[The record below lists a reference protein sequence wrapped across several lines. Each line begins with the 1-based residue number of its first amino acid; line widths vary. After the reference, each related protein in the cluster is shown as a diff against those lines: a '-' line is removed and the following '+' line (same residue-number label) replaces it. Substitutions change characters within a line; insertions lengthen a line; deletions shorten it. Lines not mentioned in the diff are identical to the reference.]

1 MNKQDMDS
9 NHLTGSEQ
17 IIGLDRFLRE
27 FLASRGLGENL
38 AGILTDI
45 VTGGIIILVAM
56 IAYWLVKTLIVR
68 NIHRIVSKSS
78 ARWDDAVIET
88 RLFARLAHLA
98 PAIIIGGL
106 GRGVFSES
114 PSVLAA
120 INVCVSLYFI
130 VIVVGVVFS
139 FLDTLYLIAQRGDF
153 LSGLPIKGIVQ
164 AFKLIVFLLA
174 TILVISVLF
183 GKSPLVILS
192 GLGALAA
199 VLMLVFK
206 DTIMGFTAGI
216 MLSANQMIRVGDW
229 IEMPS
234 AGADG
239 DVIDVSLT
247 TVKVQNWDKTIT
259 TIPAYNLISGSFK
272 NWRGMSESGGRRIKR
287 PIHIDMQTVRF
298 ANEEMLARWQK
309 IDLIRPYLDAKLLE
323 IAEDNKKRGADTSI
337 LGNGRRLTNLGTF
350 RAYCLAYLKSHPKI
364 HQQMTMIVRQ
374 LEPKEFGIP
383 LELYTFTND
392 IGWVA
397 YEGIQSDIFDH
408 LLSVIGEF
416 GLAVYQR
423 PSSADNRAVLASLV
437 AGADAPKSPQA

>member
-1 MNKQDMDS
+1 MNVQDTDS
-9 NHLTGSEQ
+9 NRIAGSEHL
-17 IIGLDRFLRE
+17 IGLDRFLRE
-27 FLASRGLGENL
+27 FLASHGLGENL
-38 AGILTDI
+38 AGIVTDI
-45 VTGGIIILVAM
+45 VTGGIILLIAM
-56 IAYWLVKTLIVR
+56 LACWLVKAVIVR
-68 NIHRIVSKSS
+68 NVHRLVVKSP
-78 ARWDDAVIET
+78 ARWDDALLET

-106 GRGVFSES
+106 GRAVFAGN
-114 PSVLAA
+114 PAVLAA
-120 INVCVSLYFI
+120 LKVCVALYFI
-130 VIVVGVVFS
+130 VIVAGVIFS
-139 FLDTLYLIAQRGDF
+139 FLDTLYLITQRGNF
-153 LSGLPIKGIVQ
+153 LAGLPIKGIAQ
-164 AFKLIVFLLA
+164 ALKLLVCLVA
-174 TILVISVLF
+174 TILVISILF

-216 MLSANQMIRVGDW
+216 MLSANQMVRVGDW

-287 PIHIDMQTVRF
+287 ALHIDMQTVRF
-298 ANEEMLARWQK
+298 ADEETLARWQK
-309 IDLIRPYLDAKLLE
+309 IGLIRPYLDAKLRE
-323 IAEDNKKRGADTSI
+323 IAEDNKKHGADTSI

-374 LEPKEFGIP
+374 LEPNEFGIP

-423 PSSADNRAVLASLV
+423 PSSADNRLLLT
-437 AGADAPKSPQA
+437 SPAAAAAQKMPRA

>member
-1 MNKQDMDS
+1 MNEQDIDT
-9 NHLTGSEQ
+9 NHITGGEQ
-17 IIGLDRFLRE
+17 LIGLDRFLRE
-27 FLASRGLGENL
+27 FLASQGLGES
-38 AGILTDI
+38 AVGIITGM
-45 VTGGIIILVAM
+45 VTGGIILLSAMLV
-56 IAYWLVKTLIVR
+56 YWLVKVLIVH
-68 NIHRIVSKSS
+68 NVHRLVAKSS
-78 ARWDDAVIET
+78 VKWDDTVIET
-88 RLFARLAHLA
+88 GLFARLAHLA

-106 GRGVFSES
+106 GRAVFSGN
-114 PSVLAA
+114 PAVLATLK
-120 INVCVSLYFI
+120 VCVALYFI
-130 VIVVGVVFS
+130 VIVVGVIFS
-139 FLDTLYLIAQRGDF
+139 FLDTLYLVTQRGNF

-164 AFKLIVFLLA
+164 AFKLVIFLIA
-174 TILVISVLF
+174 AILVISVLF

-216 MLSANQMIRVGDW
+216 MLSANQMVRVGDW

-239 DVIDVSLT
+239 DVTDVSLT

-287 PIHIDMQTVRF
+287 SIHIDMQTVRF
-298 ANEEMLARWQK
+298 ANETMLARWQK
-309 IDLIRPYLDAKLLE
+309 IDLIRPYLDAKLQE
-323 IAEDNKKRGADTSI
+323 IAEDNKKLGADTSI

-350 RAYCLAYLKSHPKI
+350 RAYCLAYLQSHPKI

-374 LEPKEFGIP
+374 LEPNEFGIP

-392 IGWVA
+392 IGWVP

-423 PSSADNRAVLASLV
+423 PSSADNRVLLASL
-437 AGADAPKSPQA
+437 AAPAPAPKPPQA

>member
-1 MNKQDMDS
+1 MNEQDTD
-9 NHLTGSEQ
+9 NNYITGSEQ
-17 IIGLDRFLRE
+17 LIGFDRFLRE
-27 FLASRGLGENL
+27 FLASQGLSEST
-38 AGILTDI
+38 AGIITNI
-45 VTGGIIILVAM
+45 VTGGTIILIAM
-56 IAYWLVKTLIVR
+56 IAYWLVKVIIVR
-68 NIHRIVSKSS
+68 NVHRLVAKSS
-78 ARWDDAVIET
+78 VKWDDAVIET

-106 GRGVFSES
+106 GRAVFAGN
-114 PSVLAA
+114 PAVLAVLK
-120 INVCVSLYFI
+120 VCIALYFI
-130 VIVVGVVFS
+130 VIVVGVIFS
-139 FLDTLYLIAQRGDF
+139 FLDTLYLIAQRGNF

-164 AFKLIVFLLA
+164 AFKLVIFLIA
-174 TILVISVLF
+174 AILVISVLF

-216 MLSANQMIRVGDW
+216 MLSANEMVRVGDW

-287 PIHIDMQTVRF
+287 SIHVDMQTVRF

-309 IDLIRPYLDAKLLE
+309 IDLIRPYLDAKLQE

-374 LEPKEFGIP
+374 LEPKELGIP

-423 PSSADNRAVLASLV
+423 PSGADNRALLTSLV
-437 AGADAPKSPQA
+437 ADTTAPKPPRA